1 MQNTAYG
8 ASFAGG
14 AFDLASFFKQPQT
27 ILRII
32 SWIFS
37 IVVFATITA
46 EGYIN
51 TQTESESKCMYN
63 QNDSACSYA
72 VGIGVLAFVAC
83 VIFLLLDAYFPQM
96 SNAKDRRYIVFGDL
110 GFSGLWTLLWFIC
123 FCVLASQWHQT
134 ETTAVPADAARAGIA
149 FSFFSILSWGLLS
162 YFAFVK
168 YKQGVTDLNQAYT
181 DPANDHTSP
190 YPPSGGVPAGYQQS
204 PFSSQGPG
212 AGEYQ
217 PPTY

>member
-1 MQNTAYG
+1 
-8 ASFAGG
+8 
-14 AFDLASFFKQPQT
+14 
-27 ILRII
+27 
-32 SWIFS
+32 IFS

-110 GFSGLWTLLWFIC
+110 GFSGKVAFTTVIHTYSLYLSAICYCHCQGLWTLLWFIC

-149 FSFFSILSWGLLS
+149 FSFFSILSW
-162 YFAFVK
+162 
-168 YKQGVTDLNQAYT
+168 
-181 DPANDHTSP
+181 
-190 YPPSGGVPAGYQQS
+190 
-204 PFSSQGPG
+204 
-212 AGEYQ
+212 
-217 PPTY
+217 